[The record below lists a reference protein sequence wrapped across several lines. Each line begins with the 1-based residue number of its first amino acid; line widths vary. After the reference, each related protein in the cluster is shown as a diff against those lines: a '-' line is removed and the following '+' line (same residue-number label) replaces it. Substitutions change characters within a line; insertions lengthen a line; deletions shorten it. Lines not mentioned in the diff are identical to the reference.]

1 MDGPED
7 RQRVDRWIEEGQ
19 YLLGRMIPALLDERD
34 RLRGKLEEAEQDSVR
49 FRQEIGEL
57 RKQVSDLQSETQY
70 FRNEYAAMA
79 EAVGNVL
86 EQMGQLQKPLDD
98 VCRKLQLIQPSE
110 RTG

>member
-7 RQRVDRWIEEGQ
+7 RQRVDRWIEESQ
-19 YLLGRMIPALLDERD
+19 YLLGRMIPGLLEERD
-34 RLRGKLEEAEQDSVR
+34 RLRGKLEEAEQDSAR

-79 EAVGNVL
+79 EALGNVL
-86 EQMGQLQKPLDD
+86 EQMGQLQKP
-98 VCRKLQLIQPSE
+98 VNEVYRKLQLIQPSE